1 MNTRR
6 FVASVRR
13 KNEKPMRWNTILRNL
28 ATLKAA
34 RLVLM
39 DLKHELRSMDH
50 SRLVVDGIL
59 FCCIEGQVWTIRV
72 IQE

>member
-1 MNTRR
+1 M
-6 FVASVRR
+6 
-13 KNEKPMRWNTILRNL
+13 RNL